1 MDYVGNIFRPPS
13 EAYSMLVQITTG
25 CSHNDCTFCA
35 MYKDKSFRIKPWE
48 TVKKD
53 LDEALSIPTAKR
65 IFLCDGDALVLSTRR
80 LLQVLQYIQE
90 HGPHVERVGIYGDPI
105 SIRHKSQ
112 SEIQELADAGLKIVY
127 HGLETGD
134 DELLVKIQK
143 GSTAQD
149 SIEMA
154 EKLRAAGIE
163 HSVIV
168 LLGLAGVEG
177 SERHARKTAEVLTK
191 MDPRYV
197 GALTLTL
204 VPGTPIFEEHAAGRF
219 ELPDKFGFLK
229 ELRTLLAESSFTRCR
244 FSSNHASNYLPI
256 RADLPEEKEALLSLL
271 DDVIAK
277 ADENMLRP
285 EWSRGL

>member
-1 MDYVGNIFRPPS
+1 MDYEGNIFRPPS
-13 EAYSMLVQITTG
+13 EAYSLLVQITVG

-48 TVKKD
+48 TVKRD
-53 LDEALSIPTAKR
+53 LDEALAIPSAKR

-80 LLQVLQYIQE
+80 LLQVLNYIKE
-90 HGPHVERVGIYGDPI
+90 HGPHVERIGVYGDPI
-105 SIRHKSQ
+105 SIRHKSP
-112 SEIQELADAGLKIVY
+112 SEIKELADAGLKIVY

-134 DELLVKIQK
+134 DELRQRIQK

-149 SIEMA
+149 SIDMA
-154 EKLRAAGIE
+154 EKLREAGIE

-204 VPGTPIFEEHAAGRF
+204 VPGTPLYEEHAAGRF
-219 ELPDKFGFLK
+219 ELPSKFGFLK
-229 ELRTLLAESSFTRCR
+229 ELRLLLAESNFTRCR

-256 RADLPEEKEALLSLL
+256 RADLPEEKDALLALMDS
-271 DDVIAK
+271 VIEK
-277 ADENMLRP
+277 GDENLLRP